1 MKKILMS
8 FWPSVYD
15 RIVAQTKLIEFR
27 SRYSDE
33 ETLVYMYV
41 SKPCKEIKGIAVLGK
56 KIDMSKVHTDDPFYT
71 QALQDG
77 YKPDQ
82 YVYGMPIKSIQ
93 ITTSLPLASI
103 QSHIPSFKAPQSY
116 YYLDNNPELLKLIED
131 SIKPLSE
138 CAYNTIKLPEVY
150 E

>member
-27 SRYSDE
+27 RRYSDE

-41 SKPCKEIKGIAVLGK
+41 SKPCMEIKGIAILGK
-56 KIDMSKVHTDDPFYT
+56 RIEMAKVPVDSSFYS
-71 QALQDG
+71 QALHDG

-82 YVYGMPIKSIQ
+82 YVYGMPIRSIQ
-93 ITTSLPLASI
+93 ITTSIPLAFI
-103 QSHIPSFKAPQSY
+103 QSHIPNFKAPQSY
-116 YYLDNNPELLKLIED
+116 YYLDNNPELLQLIEG
-131 SIKPLSE
+131 SIKTRSE
-138 CAYNTIKLPEVY
+138 CAYNTLELPEGQ
-150 E
+150 

>member
-27 SRYSDE
+27 RRYSNE

-41 SKPCKEIKGIAVLGK
+41 SKPCMEIKGIAVLGK
-56 KIDMSKVHTDDPFYT
+56 RIDMSKVYTDSPFYS
-71 QALQDG
+71 QALHDG
-77 YKPDQ
+77 YNPDQ

-93 ITTSLPLASI
+93 ITSPLSLACI
-103 QSHIPSFKAPQSY
+103 QSNIPSFKAPQSY
-116 YYLDNNPELLKLIED
+116 YYLDNNPELLKLIEA
-131 SIKPLSE
+131 SVKPISE
-138 CAYNTIKLPEVY
+138 CAYNTLELPEVY